1 MENAATAKPDCDL
14 LIVGAGISG
23 IAMAA
28 YARMKCP
35 GMSVALVERRS
46 RIGGTWDLFR
56 YPGVRSDS
64 DMHTFGFSFE
74 PWESDKVI
82 AEGQAILDYL
92 NRVVDKYRIRRDIR
106 FDTKVLSADFRD
118 RDALWHV
125 TLEDADGETSV
136 TRARFLY
143 LAAGYYDHDSP
154 HDARLPEIESFSG
167 DVINPQFWPA
177 DYDYAGK
184 RVLVVGSGA
193 TAVTIV
199 PAMAGKAAHVT
210 MLQRTPTWMGAQPAK
225 DGVARLLRALL
236 PSRLA
241 HSINRKRHI
250 LVQQWQYKACRRWPR
265 LMGHLLQRA
274 ARKELGDLY
283 RPCDWSPP
291 YGPWEQRLCLVP
303 DGDLFAA
310 ISDGKASVVT
320 GTVEHFDADGVTLN
334 DGTRLN
340 ADLVVTA
347 TGLKLALGGKIA
359 VSVDG
364 KRISWRKHFFYRA
377 AMFSNVPNLAVGFG
391 YLSATWT
398 LRAELTAQFVCDIL
412 NAMKTKNATS
422 ARPVLPDD
430 HDLVEEDVY
439 HLSAGYIDRA
449 RAFLP
454 KSSTTM
460 AWRLNQDYRQD
471 LRFYRQQPV
480 DDGILTF
487 STPDRSAAHMA
498 VDRQAELS

>member
-1 MENAATAKPDCDL
+1 MENTAAAKPDCDL

-35 GMSVALVERRS
+35 GISVALVERRS

-82 AEGQAILDYL
+82 ADGQAILDYL
-92 NRVVDKYRIRRDIR
+92 EHVVDKYRIRRDIR
-106 FDTKVLSADFRD
+106 FDTKVLSAGFNTP
-118 RDALWHV
+118 DAMWHV
-125 TLEDADGETSV
+125 TVEDADGETTV

-143 LAAGYYDHDSP
+143 LAAGYYDHDTA
-154 HDARLPEIESFSG
+154 HDGRLPGIESFSG

-193 TAVTIV
+193 TAVTLV

-210 MLQRTPTWMGAQPAK
+210 MLQRTPTWMGAQPAR
-225 DGVARLLRALL
+225 DRVARLLKAVL
-236 PSRLA
+236 PSRFA
-241 HSINRKRHI
+241 HYLNRQRHI

-265 LMGHLLQRA
+265 LMGRLLQRA
-274 ARKELGDLY
+274 TRKELGDRY
-283 RPCDWSPP
+283 HPRDWHPP

-310 ISDGKASVVT
+310 IRDGKASVVT
-320 GTVEHFDADGVTLN
+320 GTIKRFDADGVTLN
-334 DGTRLN
+334 DGTRLD
-340 ADLVVTA
+340 ADLVITA

-398 LRAELTAQFVCDIL
+398 LRAELTAQYICDVL
-412 NAMKTKNATS
+412 NAMKARKATIV
-422 ARPVLPDD
+422 RPMLPDD
-430 HDLVEEDVY
+430 HSLVEEDVY

-460 AWRLNQDYRQD
+460 AWRLNQDYQQD
-471 LRFYRQQPV
+471 LRFYRQHPV

-487 STPDRSAAHMA
+487 STPDRSAAHMG